1 MQTQTYTHITPHTCL
16 TVSMYVC
23 CACKL
28 CYSIVVDLLTQTIIF
43 HVFIFLNGNIYL
55 EYSINLGIVLTS
67 KHIFVCDQKCAK
79 ALHVKL
85 ILNVRMIG
93 WPVGDRLAEP
103 PMHQPYLSGFSLSL
117 AKSSKDNEESQERS
131 VRSAARKKE
140 KVARAVSAAAG
151 KH

>member
-1 MQTQTYTHITPHTCL
+1 MEEKHTTKCPHSQYVVSCGLVKIKCDKLLSRQTN
-16 TVSMYVC
+16 TVM
-23 CACKL
+23 
-28 CYSIVVDLLTQTIIF
+28 IF
-43 HVFIFLNGNIYL
+43 IFTVFIFLNGNIYL
-55 EYSINLGIVLTS
+55 KYSIHLGIVLTS

-85 ILNVRMIG
+85 ILNVRMFG

-117 AKSSKDNEESQERS
+117 AKSSKDNEESQKQS
-131 VRSAARKKE
+131 VRSAARKKQ